1 MKSVKWLPD
10 VVKVPERTA
19 VEEMRKMVRYFN
31 CLNESFNDNFTHEAL
46 RKIWTFTQS
55 EQGGRVHEYADCWPK
70 YLLDAV
76 LVAKVGEKLDE
87 AIVERASK
95 EAD

>member
-1 MKSVKWLPD
+1 MKVTKWLPD

-19 VEEMRKMVRYFN
+19 VEELREMVRYFN

-55 EQGGRVHEYADCWPK
+55 EQGGRVHEMADCWPM

-76 LVAKVGEKLDE
+76 LTAKRGAQIDD
-87 AIVERASK
+87 AIVERAEK
-95 EAD
+95 ETF